1 MPPRFST
8 IIFSRLEEEGLMRS
22 LFWLHQ
28 QSSSSNTS
36 KMMFDPTTALKA
48 IKSVED
54 DGSAETL
61 QNFPICTALSPSAK
75 SLKIPAS
82 TYSSHTCLVRNNGLC
97 KRPSLEY
104 ASTAAGTM
112 SKRLSLDSGYA
123 GSSNEETGCNIGVR
137 MASIEDD
144 VDDNHIHAR

>member
-36 KMMFDPTTALKA
+36 KMMFDPTTALKT

-82 TYSSHTCLVRNNGLC
+82 TYSSHTCLVQNNGLC

-123 GSSNEETGCNIGVR
+123 GSSNEETGSNIGVR

-144 VDDNHIHAR
+144 DDNHIHAR

>member
-36 KMMFDPTTALKA
+36 KMMFDPSTALKA
-48 IKSVED
+48 IKSVE

-82 TYSSHTCLVRNNGLC
+82 TYSSHTCLVQNNGLC

-123 GSSNEETGCNIGVR
+123 GSSNEETGSNIGVR